1 MRVVPEGASLTRDAE
16 IVQER
21 VVGSDGALIHKGSI
35 VVLVGIVLEKSVPVL
50 LKTKNEQTK
59 GYKSL

>member
-21 VVGSDGALIHKGSI
+21 VVGSDGALIHKGSTI
-35 VVLVGIVLEKSVPVL
+35 VLVGIMLEQSVPVL